1 MDLIAFDCV
10 GERRG
15 LIAGEKDVSSVTQS
29 DLNTALDE
37 LWLRFLPT
45 LFERVTTLESAA
57 AAFAAYNLTGEQ
69 QEAAFAAAHKLAGVL
84 GTFSLDRGTKLA
96 RELELLFGLARR
108 PNRQLVAR
116 ISLLTSELRELIEN
130 RRVG

>member
-1 MDLIAFDCV
+1 M
-10 GERRG
+10 
-15 LIAGEKDVSSVTQS
+15 SSVTQS